1 MKTRMLTLAILAAF
15 ILSITF
21 NTYAQ
26 NDTKKVVKK
35 EQTVTDKTTPK
46 KEPKPLMKKKEKLS
60 GEDKTIEKKDMK
72 TMQKM
77 KNMNKPNKK
86 AGTSKTVEKK

>member
-1 MKTRMLTLAILAAF
+1 MKIQMLTVAILASF

-26 NDTKKVVKK
+26 NDTKK
-35 EQTVTDKTTPK
+35 EQTVTANKTPQ
-46 KEPKPLMKKKEKLS
+46 KEPKPLMKKNEKVT
-60 GEDKTIEKKDMK
+60 GEDKTIEKKNMK

-77 KNMNKPNKK
+77 KNSNKPNKK